1 MTSIFIASIIKSVNL
16 VVKSISLITKS
27 PLHLSLFLL
36 AGLTF
41 EEIYYGLRIIKYLGI
56 I

>member
-1 MTSIFIASIIKSVNL
+1 MIPQKVISSIFGNPKVF
-16 VVKSISLITKS
+16 LI
-27 PLHLSLFLL
+27 FLTT
-36 AGLTF
+36 GFTI